1 MICVYQC
8 QEKQRLDLLLAMVP
22 RSALCGSSASPTT
35 ACLGSARSWSP
46 VGSCCGRERQD
57 AAGGEPGGPGLLCL
71 PQDAFILQL
80 FREDILCR
88 GAVAHVWHAVSFL
101 FLPCSV
107 QSTRWLR
114 CRVSKL
120 RPFPEGNDS
129 THTPQAVK
137 VISKEQLRADQT
149 AFGMKIGL

>member
-1 MICVYQC
+1 MCFS
-8 QEKQRLDLLLAMVP
+8 VP
-22 RSALCGSSASPTT
+22 GKAENRPFIGDGTTERPVWEFSLPPQLPAWAAPAPGALRAAAAVGRGKMP
-35 ACLGSARSWSP
+35 LG
-46 VGSCCGRERQD
+46 C
-57 AAGGEPGGPGLLCL
+57 EPGGPGLLCL
-71 PQDAFILQL
+71 PQGTFILRL
-80 FREDILCR
+80 FREDILCH
-88 GAVAHVWHAVSFL
+88 GAVAHVWRALSFL

-107 QSTRWLR
+107 QSTLWLR